1 MSETPVSSRE
11 ALLARI
17 VADEGVVGGRPCI
30 RGTRMRVI
38 DILEMMADGAT
49 RADILAGFAYIEDE
63 DISAALV
70 YAARSA
76 DHRVM
81 NLA

>member
-1 MSETPVSSRE
+1 MSEENASKRE

-17 VADEGVVGGRPCI
+17 VADEGIVGGRPRI
-30 RGTRMRVI
+30 RGTRMRVV
-38 DILEMMADGAT
+38 DIVEMMADGAT
-49 RADILAGFAYIEDE
+49 RADILADFPYVQDE
-63 DISAALV
+63 DISAALL

-76 DHRVM
+76 DRRVL

>member
-1 MSETPVSSRE
+1 MSEENASKRE

-17 VADEGVVGGRPCI
+17 VADEGIVGGRPRI
-30 RGTRMRVI
+30 RGTRMRVV
-38 DILEMMADGAT
+38 DIVEMMADGAT
-49 RADILAGFAYIEDE
+49 RADILADFPYVQNE
-63 DISAALV
+63 DISAALL

-76 DHRVM
+76 DRRVL